1 MCVWE
6 LMAIMA
12 GSEDISA
19 AAGEVVSGNGKRPQ
33 ILVAL
38 KRFGGYGN
46 IREIDKGR

>member
-1 MCVWE
+1 MCV
-6 LMAIMA
+6 
-12 GSEDISA
+12 GVDGDNGGKRGISA
-19 AAGEVVSGNGKRPQ
+19 AAGVVVSGDGKRPQ